1 MVQLRPVPRHSSSR
15 HIVRAIIVT
24 AIEDYLEATAP
35 TDDQPDGHATTFTPS
50 EAANWVLRRLD
61 EAECTITP
69 APPKQ

>member
-1 MVQLRPVPRHSSSR
+1 MTHLRSASDSTPSPHV
-15 HIVRAIIVT
+15 ACAIVT
-24 AIEDYLEATAP
+24 AAIEDYLEATAP

-61 EAECTITP
+61 EAGYTIKP